1 LQRTQSDTLR
11 KVDLESI
18 VGKGTG
24 VGKGR
29 GNGSS

>member
-11 KVDLESI
+11 KFDLESI